1 MANLK
6 RTFSELSED
15 EGSDEQSL
23 KVRRIDIN
31 SQVDLLDQY
40 LTKIVEGQED
50 ITTDPEVALQQQQAL
65 VTKLNQKLNSLI
77 AVKEQK
83 QRERQR
89 KRQEAENATMNQI
102 EAQEIITEN
111 AMLIDNIVSSLAT
124 SQARLPRA
132 DRIRLNQQIQTL
144 IMDTIT
150 TYEVK
155 EQLQNE
161 PSLTPIKQLFDGLI
175 RYYTEMASYGYE
187 HSPEIL
193 AKFGSIVAGSAIIGS
208 TIYAPET
215 MSQNSGYLLVYLSSY
230 FRTAT
235 ATASGLYFLQRGGL
249 PISNILQNV
258 GTKTMQCIK
267 TGCDV
272 VVNES
277 SKILNLGLDALGS
290 YLMKDYQD
298 LSIVF
303 DSDTQSIQAELIQE
317 ASPSASM
324 SSNNSS
330 AKEAEEAIDEILD
343 VPIADK
349 IKKLRESLETT
360 MQGLEVRLPP
370 EEINMGSQPSTVS
383 ELSTQQEPEEL
394 HGGILRK
401 SRRHLKKNRTRKI
414 RNRRIRNKSKRTKK
428 FYKTLKRRKHKSK
441 MRH

>member
-1 MANLK
+1 
-6 RTFSELSED
+6 
-15 EGSDEQSL
+15 
-23 KVRRIDIN
+23 
-31 SQVDLLDQY
+31 
-40 LTKIVEGQED
+40 
-50 ITTDPEVALQQQQAL
+50 
-65 VTKLNQKLNSLI
+65 
-77 AVKEQK
+77 
-83 QRERQR
+83 
-89 KRQEAENATMNQI
+89 
-102 EAQEIITEN
+102 
-111 AMLIDNIVSSLAT
+111 
-124 SQARLPRA
+124 
-132 DRIRLNQQIQTL
+132 
-144 IMDTIT
+144 
-150 TYEVK
+150 
-155 EQLQNE
+155 
-161 PSLTPIKQLFDGLI
+161 
-175 RYYTEMASYGYE
+175 
-187 HSPEIL
+187 
-193 AKFGSIVAGSAIIGS
+193 
-208 TIYAPET
+208 
-215 MSQNSGYLLVYLSSY
+215 LLVYLSSY

-298 LSIVF
+298 LTIVY

-343 VPIADK
+343 VPIADR
-349 IKKLRESLETT
+349 IKNLRESLEAT
-360 MQGLEVRLPP
+360 MQGLEDRLPP
-370 EEINMGSQPSTVS
+370 EEIMIDSQPSNVS

-394 HGGILRK
+394 YGGMLRK
-401 SRRHLKKNRTRKI
+401 SRRHLKKDRTRKD
-414 RNRRIRNKSKRTKK
+414 RNRRIRNKSKRTKR